1 MGFRRA
7 QGCLWP
13 QLAEGFGGYMKERRD
28 EGMAAGSGPL
38 CHDLILLW
46 LDWPWDEVA
55 RSLGFR
61 V

>member
-1 MGFRRA
+1 
-7 QGCLWP
+7 
-13 QLAEGFGGYMKERRD
+13 MKERRD